1 MQAVEILKN
10 TKVFENT
17 LLVLWGRE
25 VDNGEVR
32 KKIVEYQLHKNVILG
47 GFNDRMDIFWKFCD
61 VNLFLSLM
69 MGLDCL
75 LLRDIC
81 MEYHALPL
89 RI

>member
-1 MQAVEILKN
+1 MEKSEK
-10 TKVFENT
+10 KV
-17 LLVLWGRE
+17 
-25 VDNGEVR
+25 
-32 KKIVEYQLHKNVILG
+32 VEYQLHKNVILG

-61 VNLFLSLM
+61 VNFIFEFKM